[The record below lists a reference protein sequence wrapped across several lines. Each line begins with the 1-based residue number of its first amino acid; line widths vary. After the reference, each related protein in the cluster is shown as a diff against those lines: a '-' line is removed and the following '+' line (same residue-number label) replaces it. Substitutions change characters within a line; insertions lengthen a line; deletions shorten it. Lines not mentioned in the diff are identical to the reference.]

1 MKVIKETKIYV
12 SGVALTNEEIQTLV
26 SAQKI
31 VNKIWDE
38 LEEAD
43 ETSGN
48 ATKIYNDIDEI
59 GYSLD
64 NIANL
69 VDIEDKKKEGS
80 DLND

>member
-1 MKVIKETKIYV
+1 MQVIKELKTYT

-43 ETSGN
+43 EISGN
-48 ATKIYNDIDEI
+48 ASKIYISIDEI
-59 GYSLD
+59 GDSLD
-64 NIANL
+64 EIANL
-69 VDIEDKKKEGS
+69 VNVED
-80 DLND
+80 

>member
-1 MKVIKETKIYV
+1 MQVIKKLKTYA

-43 ETSGN
+43 EISSN
-48 ATKIYNDIDEI
+48 AVKIYNDIDEI
-59 GYSLD
+59 GYHLD
-64 NIANL
+64 EIANL
-69 VDIEDKKKEGS
+69 VNVED
-80 DLND
+80 

>member
-1 MKVIKETKIYV
+1 MQVIKELKTYA

-31 VNKIWDE
+31 VNKILDE

-43 ETSGN
+43 ERSDN
-48 ATKIYNDIDEI
+48 ANKIYDNIDEI
-59 GYSLD
+59 GYGLE

-69 VDIEDKKKEGS
+69 VDIED
-80 DLND
+80 

>member
-69 VDIEDKKKEGS
+69 VDIED
-80 DLND
+80 

>member
-38 LEEAD
+38 LEETD
-43 ETSGN
+43 EISSN
-48 ATKIYNDIDEI
+48 VVKIYNNIDEI
-59 GYSLD
+59 GDHLD
-64 NIANL
+64 EIANL
-69 VDIEDKKKEGS
+69 VNVED
-80 DLND
+80 